1 MELMKTANMSYE
13 KSWRR
18 KPLNTVTFLIIMMNV
33 FSVLSLTC
41 HRAEYLIGKECCPK
55 CPPGSRVKTDCT
67 EFRSTSCLFCI
78 DGSFMDEPTGRKQ
91 CFPCTNCDS
100 GSGLRIKTSCTTLSN
115 TVCEPLDG
123 FYCTDSDKD
132 NKHNC
137 IAAQKHK
144 SCEPGQYIRLKGTAF
159 TDTECTDCSSD
170 TFSDG
175 TSTSCQSHTKCDSP
189 NLQLIKAGTASTDA
203 ECGEKSSNT
212 AVILG
217 PVIGAVGLVTLVI
230 ALGIFRFWYKNKKS
244 SQNSEER
251 RNDEDAAKR
260 EPLREQGLS
269 SVRTVPGKTVMYS
282 LKHS

>member
-33 FSVLSLTC
+33 FSVLSITC
-41 HRAEYLIGKECCPK
+41 HRAEYLIGYECCPK

-67 EFRSTSCLFCI
+67 EFRSTSCLPCI

-100 GSGLRIKTSCTTLSN
+100 GFGLRMKTLCTTTSD

-123 FYCTDSDKD
+123 FYCTDSAVDK
-132 NKHNC
+132 NC
-137 IAAQKHK
+137 IAAQKHT
-144 SCEPGQYIRLKGTAF
+144 SCQPGQYISHKGTAF
-159 TDTECTDCSSD
+159 ADTECAYCSSD

-175 TSTSCQSHTKCDSP
+175 TFPSCQSHTKCESL

-203 ECGEKSSNT
+203 QCGETSSNT
-212 AVILG
+212 AVI
-217 PVIGAVGLVTLVI
+217 VGAVVVPVVLVAMGGFAFYCI
-230 ALGIFRFWYKNKKS
+230 R
-244 SQNSEER
+244 
-251 RNDEDAAKR
+251 KR
-260 EPLREQGLS
+260 CPQRSG
-269 SVRTVPGKTVMYS
+269 TP
-282 LKHS
+282 